1 MIIYIKMLFASN
13 ERSGGTDI
21 ARKLRTWYP
30 GAIYHL
36 MERGVRRLEI
46 FQDDFDKM
54 ISLKQISRGQPRNKG
69 HSKQTI

>member
-1 MIIYIKMLFASN
+1 MVVDNTIN
-13 ERSGGTDI
+13 GGTNI

-30 GAIYHL
+30 GASYHL

>member
-1 MIIYIKMLFASN
+1 MKNIINDNNYKDMVVDNTIN
-13 ERSGGTDI
+13 GGTNI

-36 MERGVRRLEI
+36 RERGVRGLEI

-54 ISLKQISRGQPRNKG
+54 IFMEILRHELNKKG
-69 HSKQTI
+69 